1 MKTIQSFFDKIFLIN
16 LRRRKDR
23 LAESVLEFEANGIS
37 PFDVERFEAYDHP
50 TSGTHGC
57 TVSHR
62 TLLRKIA
69 NGPWGKVLVLE
80 DDFAVLTKSR
90 LAAGG
95 FGGVNP
101 VWTTFHTV
109 LNGEGTLNQ
118 RFDYLAPFIPEKWD
132 VLYLAAGYG
141 EPPISRYNKHVIR
154 CGAMKTTSSYGITRE
169 MARFL
174 DERVTASQGSDD
186 LETFPGHIDDLIS
199 ESSHDHLYYVLQPRL
214 LYQRKTFSDIE
225 GKETCQLFSMS
236 DPHHESMV

>member
-1 MKTIQSFFDKIFLIN
+1 MKIKELFDKVFCISLK
-16 LRRRKDR
+16 RRRDR
-23 LAESVLEFEANGIS
+23 RVEFEEEFRGVV
-37 PFDVERFEAYDHP
+37 DFEFVDGFDHP
-50 TSGTHGC
+50 TSATNGC
-57 TVSHR
+57 TISHR

-69 NGPWGKVLVLE
+69 NGRWGRVMIFE
-80 DDFAVLTKSR
+80 DDAIALTKQR
-90 LAAGG
+90 LKDGG
-95 FGGVNP
+95 FTPENP
-101 VWTTFHTV
+101 VWKTHCSV

-141 EPPISRYNKHVIR
+141 EPPISRHNKHVIR

-174 DERVTASQGSDD
+174 DEKITASQGSDD

-199 ESSHDHLYYVLQPRL
+199 GCSKERLHYVLQPRL

-225 GKETCQLFSMS
+225 GKETHQLFSMT
-236 DPHHESMV
+236 DAHHESMV